1 MAWRSDW
8 AVGIRHRSLFGR
20 AVWRA
25 LAFGYNFKHGRGS
38 RRDSVR
44 YTRRAR
50 LTPAALCLSALLAG
64 LAIDDARAT
73 DLQSVLTGYTVTS
86 WSQRDGLPAGIVYAL
101 AQDNDGYLWVA
112 TDDGPYRFDG
122 ARFSPWSQLSDD
134 ALPSKA
140 ARALQVDKD
149 GALWAG
155 YGGSGGVSRL
165 RDGRA
170 QNFGQAEGLPNAA
183 VSSLVEDA
191 DGLLWAGTG
200 VGLFYFRDGRWQK
213 YPSDRG
219 LPDQSV
225 FTATFLD
232 RRHQMYVGNALGFYR
247 YRDID
252 QRFERVEATTDIT
265 RAIAEDPVGNLL
277 VTDEVVGFRRVGAR
291 PETPIIQDRGRGR
304 QLLRDRRG
312 NLWVGTSGQ
321 GLWRVRFDDQGRVS
335 FTERA
340 TALSGLLADGIVAL
354 LEDREG
360 NIWSGTV
367 EGLNRLTPHKVAQ
380 VTEIGLVAGVE
391 AGPDGA
397 VLVGTVDELLRF
409 GNSSTR
415 RSEQRI
421 PMRGARLRALHTD
434 GKGTTWVGT
443 THGLSRLARGQL
455 TPVSVARAEDMPR
468 QVETITSD
476 GHGGVWLFDVE
487 RGLLQYDGARFRTV
501 PLPSD
506 SARARVVATYTDSTG
521 RAWFAF
527 SDGHVAMSDGERI
540 RVLGPADGVDGGVY
554 QAIYEDSQHAI
565 WLGGNAGLTRY
576 ADQTFVTIR
585 QGNGFPVNNLT
596 AIIEDDASYLW
607 MGSGVGI
614 LRIHRDECNRA
625 ATDPSYQ
632 VQYRLY
638 DRSDGLAGLPFVYS
652 TNRRAIRARDG
663 GLWFVTARGLTVIDP
678 GELRTDDAAQPVR
691 IEGIF
696 ADGTRVLPA
705 TAENGPV
712 RLPAGTSRV
721 EVEFTALNLTSPLKQ
736 QFRYRLEGF
745 DADWISAG
753 TRRQAFYTNLPPRD
767 YRFRVM
773 SGGLN
778 GSWKGP
784 GETWAFAIEPM
795 FYQTRWFMMLSI
807 GLLAAV
813 VGGAW
818 HLHVSQVRKQFA
830 LLIGERARLSREIH
844 DTLLQSLVGVA
855 LQFDA
860 MANEPESTRDGQKE
874 RFVRM
879 RKQVEEYIRE
889 ARQSIW
895 DLRSPRLQTQDLA
908 AALREAGERATAEAG
923 VGFSLNVSGA
933 PRRLPARVEEQVLRI
948 GQEAVVN
955 AVRHASAERVSIEL
969 AYDNSRLVLRVNDNG
984 RGFESAQ
991 AISQNGQGHYG
1002 LTSMRERA
1010 EQVGGRLQVTSAP
1023 GRGTHIEAT
1032 VPTGTLAERNEKT
1045 A

>member
-1 MAWRSDW
+1 ML
-8 AVGIRHRSLFGR
+8 V
-20 AVWRA
+20 
-25 LAFGYNFKHGRGS
+25 
-38 RRDSVR
+38 
-44 YTRRAR
+44 
-50 LTPAALCLSALLAG
+50 CLSIG
-64 LAIDDARAT
+64 HARAT
-73 DLQSVLTGYTVTS
+73 DLRNVLTGYTVTS
-86 WSQRDGLPAGIVYAL
+86 WSQKDGLPAGIVYAL

-122 ARFSPWSQLSDD
+122 ARFSPWLQLSDE

-140 ARALQVDKD
+140 ARALRVDKD
-149 GALWAG
+149 GALWVG

-170 QNFGQAEGLPNAA
+170 HNFGEREGLPQSA

-213 YPSDRG
+213 FPSDRG

-232 RRHQMYVGNALGFYR
+232 RRNQMYVGNAIGFYR

-265 RAIAEDPVGNLL
+265 RAIAEDALGNLL
-277 VTDEVVGFRRVGAR
+277 VTDEVAGFRRVGAR
-291 PETPIIQDRGRGR
+291 PAPTDQTERGRGR

-321 GLWRVRFDDQGRVS
+321 GLWRVRFDAEGGVS

-360 NIWSGTV
+360 NIWSGTI

-397 VLVGTVDELLRF
+397 ILVGTVDELLHF

-415 RSEQRI
+415 RSEQRVA
-421 PMRGARLRALHTD
+421 MHRARLRSLHTD
-434 GKGTTWVGT
+434 EKGTTWVGT
-443 THGLSRLARGQL
+443 TQGLSRLVRGQL
-455 TPVSVARAEDMPR
+455 VPVPVGNAEEMPR
-468 QVETITSD
+468 QVDTITSD
-476 GHGGVWLFDVE
+476 GNGGVWLFDIA
-487 RGLLQYDGARFRTV
+487 RGLLRYTGGGFRAV
-501 PLPSD
+501 SLPAS
-506 SARARVVATYTDSTG
+506 SARARVVATYTDTTG

-527 SDGHVAMSDGERI
+527 SDGQVAMSDGDEI

-565 WLGGNAGLTRY
+565 WLGGTAGLTRY
-576 ADQTFVTIR
+576 ADQRFVTIR

-596 AIIEDDASYLW
+596 AIVEDDASYLW

-625 ATDPSYQ
+625 AADPTYQ

-678 GELRTDDAAQPVR
+678 RELRTDDAAQPVR

-696 ADGTRVLPA
+696 ADGVRVPTLA
-705 TAENGPV
+705 SMAGAA

-721 EVEFTALNLTSPLKQ
+721 EIEFTALNLTSPLKQ

-745 DADWISAG
+745 DPDWISAG

-773 SGGLN
+773 SGGVD
-778 GSWKGP
+778 GSWRGA
-784 GETWAFAIEPM
+784 GESWAFAIEPM
-795 FYQTRWFMMLSI
+795 FYQTRWFMVLSI
-807 GLLAAV
+807 GLLVAA

-818 HLHVSQVRKQFA
+818 RLHVGQVRKQFA
-830 LLIGERARLSREIH
+830 LLIGERVRLSREIH
-844 DTLLQSLVGVA
+844 DTLLQSLVGIA

-860 MANEPESTRDGQKE
+860 LANEPDATTDGHKD

-895 DLRSPRLQTQDLA
+895 DLRSPKLQTRDLA
-908 AALREAGERATAEAG
+908 TALRESGERAAAQAG
-923 VGFSLNVSGA
+923 VAFSLNVSGA
-933 PRRLPARVEEQVLRI
+933 PRRLPAKIEEQLLRI

-955 AVRHASAERVSIEL
+955 AVRHARAEQVSVEL
-969 AYDNSRLVLRVNDNG
+969 AYDPSRLVLRVDDDG
-984 RGFESAQ
+984 RGFEPTHTLP
-991 AISQNGQGHYG
+991 QNGNGHYG

-1010 EQVGGRLQVTSAP
+1010 EQVGGRLRVTSAP

-1032 VPTGTLAERNEKT
+1032 VPMAAALAERNEKT

>member
-1 MAWRSDW
+1 LR
-8 AVGIRHRSLFGR
+8 
-20 AVWRA
+20 
-25 LAFGYNFKHGRGS
+25 
-38 RRDSVR
+38 
-44 YTRRAR
+44 
-50 LTPAALCLSALLAG
+50 PSALFLSVLLAC
-64 LAIDDARAT
+64 LAIDHARAT
-73 DLQSVLTGYTVTS
+73 DLRNVLTGYTVTS
-86 WSQRDGLPAGIVYAL
+86 WSQKDGLPAGIVYAL

-112 TDDGPYRFDG
+112 TNDGPYRFDG
-122 ARFSPWSQLSDD
+122 ARFSSWSELSDE

-140 ARALQVDKD
+140 ARALQIDRD
-149 GALWAG
+149 GALWVG
-155 YGGSGGVSRL
+155 YGGDGGVSRL

-170 QNFGQAEGLPNAA
+170 QNFGQAEGLPTAA

-191 DGLLWAGTG
+191 NGLLWAGTG

-232 RRHQMYVGNALGFYR
+232 RRHQMYVGNAVGFYR

-252 QRFERVEATTDIT
+252 QRFERVETTTDIT
-265 RAIAEDPVGNLL
+265 RAIEEDPLGNLL
-277 VTDEVVGFRRVGAR
+277 VTDEVVGFRRVGPRQAALNQ
-291 PETPIIQDRGRGR
+291 ERGRGR

-321 GLWRVRFDDQGRVS
+321 GLWRVRFDAEGRVS

-360 NIWSGTV
+360 NIWSGTI

-391 AGPDGA
+391 PGPDDA
-397 VLVGTVDELLRF
+397 ILVGTVDELLRF
-409 GNSSTR
+409 ENSSTR
-415 RSEQRI
+415 RSQERI
-421 PMRGARLRALHTD
+421 PMLGARLRSLHTD
-434 GKGTTWVGT
+434 EKGTTWVGT
-443 THGLSRLARGQL
+443 TQGLSRLVRGQL
-455 TPVSVARAEDMPR
+455 LPVSVARVEDMPR
-468 QVETITSD
+468 QVDTITSD
-476 GHGGVWLFDVE
+476 GHGGVWLFDIE
-487 RGLLQYDGARFRTV
+487 RGLLQYDGARFRAV
-501 PLPSD
+501 SLPTS
-506 SARARVVATYTDSTG
+506 SVRARVVATYTDSTG

-527 SDGHVAMSDGERI
+527 SDGQVAMSEGQRI
-540 RVLGPADGVDGGVY
+540 RVVGPAEGVDGGVY

-565 WLGGNAGLTRY
+565 WLGGTAGLTRY
-576 ADQTFVTIR
+576 ADQRFATIR

-596 AIIEDDASYLW
+596 AIVEDDASYLW

-614 LRIHRDECNRA
+614 LRIHRDECDRA
-625 ATDPSYQ
+625 STDPSYQ

-678 GELRTDDAAQPVR
+678 GDLRTEDAAQPAR
-691 IEGIF
+691 IEGIY
-696 ADGTRVLPA
+696 ADGVRMPPA
-705 TAENGPV
+705 AAVNGPV

-721 EVEFTALNLTSPLKQ
+721 EIQFTALNLTSPLKQ

-773 SGGLN
+773 SGGLD

-784 GETWAFAIEPM
+784 GEVWAFAIERM
-795 FYQTRWFMMLSI
+795 FYQTRWFMVLSV
-807 GLLAAV
+807 GLLAAG
-813 VGGAW
+813 VGIAW
-818 HLHVSQVRKQFA
+818 HFHVSQVRKQFA

-855 LQFDA
+855 LQIDA
-860 MANEPESTRDGQKE
+860 MANEPASTTDHNKE

-895 DLRSPRLQTQDLA
+895 DLRSPKLQTQDLA
-908 AALREAGERATAEAG
+908 AALREAGERATSQAG
-923 VGFSLNVSGA
+923 VGFSLSVSGA

-955 AVRHASAERVSIEL
+955 AVRHARAERVSIEL
-969 AYDNSRLVLRVNDNG
+969 AYDSSRLVLRVNDNG
-984 RGFESAQ
+984 QGFEPTQ
-991 AISQNGQGHYG
+991 AISQNGNGHYG

-1023 GRGTHIEAT
+1023 GRGTHIEASI
-1032 VPTGTLAERNEKT
+1032 PTGSLAKRSEKT